1 MGTEGKGGRE
11 GRGQMR
17 GENREEREVRRVLS
31 PCEVTATLPRIP
43 LEASVKKI

>member
-17 GENREEREVRRVLS
+17 GENREEREVRLS